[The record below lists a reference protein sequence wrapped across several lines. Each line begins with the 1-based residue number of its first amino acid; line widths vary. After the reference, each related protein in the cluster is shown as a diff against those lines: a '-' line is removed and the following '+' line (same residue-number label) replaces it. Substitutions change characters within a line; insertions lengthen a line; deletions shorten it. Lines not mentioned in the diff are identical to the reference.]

1 MTEST
6 VDDEFSIFNADAGK
20 VVGASSKKP
29 VKRRSGNKTA
39 QNGNDLLAPAST
51 EQDEFRTT
59 LSFEWAF
66 VLEQKPAVEKMFVLP
81 KLIDLAKRNRS
92 LNDHLSVRLMNLL
105 TRCFRNES
113 DILPALSQAEWLRFK
128 LLGVI
133 YSLVRDIPSED
144 DARNQLGEI
153 NDQLEVWGISD
164 GSYLLSLL
172 NTYLGMNPPPKPV
185 DGIVLTTAIG
195 VGTEKS
201 RDEPILKRYGVLTEP
216 MPLVPVALSAADLAR
231 ILDEEF
237 PWMAPVTR
245 RLCSHI
251 GEQQRYG
258 TDGPVLHKP
267 VLLVGDPGSGKTYY
281 ARRFAELTQV
291 PSRLLSIGGMSDNM
305 LLKGSARH
313 WNGSRPSAIA
323 EFITESGC
331 PNPLFILDE
340 IDKAGSSKHNG
351 NPYDTLMQLME
362 PRNAANFFDECLLTS
377 LDLSRVSYLA
387 TANSTKDLPD
397 PLKDRMVIW
406 QTPSPEP
413 DHLVK
418 VAIRLWWQ
426 HWHRLGIHTSQVPAP
441 DVELLKRVVAKAPSI
456 RKVKSMVDAV
466 LRCTDSA
473 MTIHRL
479 H

>member
-6 VDDEFSIFNADAGK
+6 GDDEFSIFNVDTGK
-20 VVGASSKKP
+20 VVGASSKKA
-29 VKRRSGNKTA
+29 VKRRSGNKTT
-39 QNGNDLLAPAST
+39 QNENDLFAPAST
-51 EQDEFRTT
+51 EQDEFRTA
-59 LSFEWAF
+59 LSVEWAF
-66 VLEQKPAVEKMFVLP
+66 VLERKPAVEKMFVLP
-81 KLIDLAKRNRS
+81 MLIDLARRNRS
-92 LNDHLSVRLMNLL
+92 LNDQLSVRLKNLL
-105 TRCFRNES
+105 MRCCRNES
-113 DILPALSQAEWLRFK
+113 ILPALSQVEWLRFK

-133 YSLVRDIPSED
+133 YSLVRNIPSED
-144 DARNQLGEI
+144 DARNQLREI

-164 GSYLLSLL
+164 SSYLLSLL

-195 VGTEKS
+195 GGTEKS
-201 RDEPILKRYGVLTEP
+201 RDEPIQKRYGVLTEP
-216 MPLVPVALSAADLAR
+216 MTLVSVALAAADIAR

-245 RLCSHI
+245 RLCAHI
-251 GEQQRYG
+251 EEQQRYG
-258 TDGPVLHKP
+258 TDAPVLHKP
-267 VLLVGDPGSGKTYY
+267 VLLVGDPGSGKTHY

-340 IDKAGSSKHNG
+340 IDKVGSSKLNG
-351 NPYDTLMQLME
+351 NPYDTLIQLME
-362 PRNAANFFDECLLTS
+362 PRNAANFFDECLLSS

-397 PLKDRMVIW
+397 PLKDRMLIW
-406 QTPSPEP
+406 QSPSPEP

-441 DVELLKRVVAKAPSI
+441 DVELLERVVAKAPSI

-466 LRCTDSA
+466 LRCTDPA